1 MIRHN
6 MYEELCRIR
15 EILAM
20 QTVIQGIALKDGMFD
35 TADPHELAMADHY
48 TKMMEKA
55 LVMAFPE
62 RTLRKYTEEELC
74 DICLKPREICRGEH
88 A

>member
-6 MYEELCRIR
+6 IYEELCRIR

-20 QTVIQGIALKDGMFD
+20 QTVLKGMAMKD
-35 TADPHELAMADHY
+35 EKWDASDPHEVAMADQY

-55 LVMAFPE
+55 IVMAFPE
-62 RTLRKYTEEELC
+62 RSLRTYEEEELC
-74 DICLKPREICRGEH
+74 DICLKPRVICRGEH

>member
-6 MYEELCRIR
+6 IYEELCRIR

-20 QTVIQGIALKDGMFD
+20 QTVLKGIEMKDLMWDGS
-35 TADPHELAMADHY
+35 DPREVAMSDQY

-55 LVMAFPE
+55 IVMAFPE
-62 RTLRKYTEEELC
+62 RSLRKYEEEELC
-74 DICLKPREICRGEH
+74 DICLKPRVICRDEH

>member
-1 MIRHN
+1 MWDGSDP
-6 MYEELCRIR
+6 R
-15 EILAM
+15 EVAM
-20 QTVIQGIALKDGMFD
+20 SDQ
-35 TADPHELAMADHY
+35 Y

-55 LVMAFPE
+55 IVMAFPE
-62 RTLRKYTEEELC
+62 RSLRKYEEEELC

>member
-6 MYEELCRIR
+6 IYEELCRIR

-20 QTVIQGIALKDGMFD
+20 QTVLKGIEMKDIMWDGN
-35 TADPHELAMADHY
+35 DPHEVAMSDQY

-55 LVMAFPE
+55 IVMAFPE
-62 RTLRKYTEEELC
+62 RSLRTYEEEELC
-74 DICLKPREICRGEH
+74 DICLKPRVICRGEH